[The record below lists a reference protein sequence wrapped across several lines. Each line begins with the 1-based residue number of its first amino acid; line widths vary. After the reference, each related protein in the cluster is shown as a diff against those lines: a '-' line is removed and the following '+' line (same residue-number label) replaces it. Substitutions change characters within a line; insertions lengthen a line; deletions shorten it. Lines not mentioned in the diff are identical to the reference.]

1 MRLTAFTDFG
11 LRVLMRMAGEPDR
24 TFSTAELSVEFDL
37 SRHHLFKIVSAL
49 ARGGVVT
56 TQRGGGGGARL
67 ARPAGKIRLG
77 DVVALLEDGQALVQC
92 FEAGGRCSIEG
103 CCQLKARLR
112 SAERAF
118 LADLNRSTLAD
129 CALPSAVFAPA
140 ADAAA
145 SSRLQ

>member
-11 LRVLMRMAGEPDR
+11 LRVLMRMAGAPDR
-24 TFSTAELSVEFDL
+24 AFSTAELAVEFDL

-67 ARPAGKIRLG
+67 ARAANEIRLG
-77 DVVALLEDGQALVQC
+77 DVVALLEDGQALVEC
-92 FEAGGRCSIEG
+92 FEAGGQCSIEG

-112 SAERAF
+112 AAERAF
-118 LADLNRSTLAD
+118 IADLNRSTLAD
-129 CALPSAVFAPA
+129 CALPSAFFAPA
-140 ADAAA
+140 ADAA
-145 SSRLQ
+145 SPRRLQ